1 MRRRNDPFDKPWV
14 IIAAAIG
21 IIAVVIIALA
31 FFMSGGL
38 GGAAKTS
45 TPAGSS
51 SGNTPTAQQTIV
63 FGVAP
68 SVIITQA
75 PVVVPAEGVFV
86 KVSYLGSFSG
96 RYGMADDLQA
106 VRNSGNRVFG
116 IENATGT
123 ILADFTK
130 EDDSSRHDLTVE
142 IWKDGKTLKTASNSS
157 GFGEVNITYT
167 L

>member
-14 IIAAAIG
+14 IIAAVIG

-38 GGAAKTS
+38 GGSASSGKPGS
-45 TPAGSS
+45 PSGSS
-51 SGNTPTAQQTIV
+51 ASPQQTIV
-63 FGVAP
+63 VGVAP
-68 SVIITQA
+68 SVIKTQV
-75 PVVVPAEGVFV
+75 PVVVPTQGVFV

-96 RYGMADDLQA
+96 RYGMTSDLQK
-106 VRNSGNRVFG
+106 VRNSGERVFG

-123 ILADFTK
+123 ILADFSK

-142 IWKDGKTLKTASNSS
+142 IWKDGRAQKTATNSS

-167 L
+167 V

>member
-14 IIAAAIG
+14 IIAAVIG
-21 IIAVVIIALA
+21 IIAVVIIAIA

-38 GGAAKTS
+38 GGSASSAKPVS
-45 TPAGSS
+45 PSGSPAS
-51 SGNTPTAQQTIV
+51 AQQTIV
-63 FGVAP
+63 VGVAP
-68 SVIITQA
+68 SVIKTQV
-75 PVVVPAEGVFV
+75 PVVVPTEGVFV

-96 RYGMADDLQA
+96 RYGMTSDLQK
-106 VRNSGNRVFG
+106 VRNSGERVFG

-123 ILADFTK
+123 ILADFKK

-142 IWKDGKTLKTASNSS
+142 IWKDGRAQKTATNSS

-167 L
+167 V